1 MSKKQV
7 YQTPKIEVM
16 IVEHD
21 SFLNTPASPGMDLPD
36 VEDGGSAFDEQE

>member
-21 SFLNTPASPGMDLPD
+21 SFLNTPASPGTYLPD
-36 VEDGGSAFDEQE
+36 VWDGGDAFEEGV

>member
-21 SFLNTPASPGMDLPD
+21 SFLKGSPRIDLPD
-36 VEDGGSAFDEQE
+36 VEDGGSAYEQE